1 MKVYLVTQ
9 ETQYNSRA
17 DKIFLF
23 RRSAERYIDGSE
35 GYDITPVTIVVCWR
49 LALLKE
55 RIIGKYLRLMI
66 RLCN

>member
-1 MKVYLVTQ
+1 MKAYLVTQ
-9 ETQYNSRA
+9 ETQYSSSA

-35 GYDITPVTIVVCWR
+35 GYDITPVTIFVSWR
-49 LALLKE
+49 LALFKE

-66 RLCN
+66 RLCS

>member
-9 ETQYNSRA
+9 ETQYNSSA
-17 DKIFLF
+17 DKIFLS

-35 GYDITPVTIVVCWR
+35 GYDITPVTIVASWR

-55 RIIGKYLRLMI
+55 RIIGKYLRLMV